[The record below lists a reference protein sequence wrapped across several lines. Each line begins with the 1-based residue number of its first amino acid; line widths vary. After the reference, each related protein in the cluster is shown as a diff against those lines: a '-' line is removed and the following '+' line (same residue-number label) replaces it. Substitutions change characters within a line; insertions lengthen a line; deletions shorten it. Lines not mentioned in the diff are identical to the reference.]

1 MATKSVHQS
10 VEPDRIA
17 LNARDVE
24 FDFHELPLHWI
35 PNEPV
40 ATHMINVMHMM
51 LPEFEE
57 WFVRCFSEALPYI
70 KDEQLK
76 EDVLGF
82 IGQEA
87 QHAKGHADAL
97 ERLKAQGLDPGP
109 FAEQMAWLVK
119 LLYSNRGLSGRA
131 RYELMVLQASL
142 TSAIEHIT
150 AFLGQWVLN
159 AKSLDA
165 AGADP
170 VMLDLLRWHGAEEV
184 EHRSVAY
191 DLYQHLDGGYVRRV
205 VPYGLVLPALV
216 WVWIIVGT
224 RYLLK
229 NDPVVQGNASLDP
242 LTFWRASRKGI
253 LPTVW
258 EIVKMAPGYLMPK
271 YHPSKYGSTSQ
282 AVAYLANS
290 PAARSAID
298 RQYLQ
303 ASAR

>member
-1 MATKSVHQS
+1 MATKTADQA

-97 ERLKAQGLDPGP
+97 VRLREQGLDPGP

-119 LLYSNRGLSGRA
+119 QLYSNRGLKGRA

-142 TSAIEHIT
+142 TASIEHVT
-150 AFLGQWVLN
+150 AFLGQWVMD
-159 AKSLDA
+159 AKGLDA

-191 DLYQHLDGGYVRRV
+191 DLYQHLDGGYIRRA
-205 VPYGLVLPALV
+205 VPYGVVLPMIV
-216 WVWIIVGT
+216 WVWLIVGT

-229 NDPVVQGNASLDP
+229 NDPELKGSASLN
-242 LTFWRASRKGI
+242 LVTFWQAGRKNI

-258 EIVKMAPGYLMPK
+258 ELIKMAPGYLLPN

-282 AVAYLANS
+282 AVAYLATS
-290 PAARSAID
+290 PAAKAALD
-298 RQYLQ
+298 AQENGQ
-303 ASAR
+303 

>member
-1 MATKSVHQS
+1 MATTPDNKKIA

-24 FDFHELPLHWI
+24 FDFKDLPLHWI

-87 QHAKGHADAL
+87 QHAKGHEGAYQ
-97 ERLKAQGLDPGP
+97 RLIEQGLDPKP
-109 FAEQMAWLVK
+109 FAKQMAWIVEQ
-119 LLYSNRGLSGRA
+119 LYSNRGLQGRA
-131 RYELMVLQASL
+131 RYELMVFQASL
-142 TSAIEHIT
+142 TASIEHIT
-150 AFLGQWVLN
+150 AFLGQWVLD
-159 AKSLDA
+159 AKALDE

-184 EHRSVAY
+184 EHRNVAY
-191 DLYQHLDGGYVRRV
+191 DLYQHLDGGYIRRA
-205 VPYGLVLPALV
+205 VPYGVILPAV
-216 WVWIIVGT
+216 IWIWLIMGT
-224 RYLLK
+224 RYLLDH
-229 NDPVVQGNASLDP
+229 DPVLKGKEK
-242 LTFWRASRKGI
+242 LTLMSFIRAGQKGI

-258 EIVKMAPGYLMPK
+258 DLIKMAPGYLLPN
-271 YHPSKYGSTSQ
+271 YHPSHYGSTSQ
-282 AVAYLANS
+282 AVAYLATS
-290 PAARSAID
+290 PAAKAALD
-298 RQYLQ
+298 AQDGQ
-303 ASAR
+303 Q